1 MRRLAHLLLITSV
14 LVITLGVGAFYWVK
28 FSNRADDGQQFLDDR
43 FSRRTTFTLEK
54 DKWLEFPIAGFHDRL
69 RLSSFGQVNGQR
81 EQYVAD
87 REFLYAI
94 DYQILNESSDLL
106 LEKKYH
112 MRSFFPDVIIAE
124 NGELLEPK
132 LIAQQTAVIT
142 AGRFFDVD
150 LATLNQPRKLRLRI
164 ASQEPAIDKIL
175 VRALLRGRLSPAKAR
190 LRWTRLSEE
199 KKVKVTRQYIYP
211 HTLLSE
217 PEIESRLSQRW
228 YPTAPSNTAYEVQTL
243 YSYRTD
249 NDEVVYEDAPLR
261 IGRSFG
267 GDLLLTALIPK
278 TAKYRLFFQSASE
291 NVLPPVTVI
300 IRHWNPGPRIATE
313 ETIQLDSANPVIE
326 RQFDK
331 GMIELRAP
339 LALRVAITSPLIETE
354 HINKVY
360 SLSAYALDAD
370 KPVVYDV
377 SKTSRAAADFR
388 VNVRQ
393 SLGYSGLS
401 KTMSEAQ
408 LSATNTGPIPPATLA
423 PRYEVLDENNRVVLR
438 GALNIASLLSPYGQL
453 VGHNARYKVS
463 ESASLYL
470 SLPPEAARVAL
481 YGSPT
486 QFAYAYTRPAD
497 LVLSRVIPR
506 DYRSWE
512 HLGGRAPSWF
522 LLTPANDLELALG
535 SRRNRLYSQ
544 PQPPIVNEQINAG
557 FFSIREIQP
566 RGDAWGKYVVASL
579 AYDKQP
585 RIGADK
591 LFFADLTPGS
601 QVTLTA
607 PPGLGTVAPSLLFQR
622 DSATPTTVP
631 VSIDGKLIDHYRVQG
646 RTGLI
651 RLPPVAAG
659 AHTIDIG
666 GGKDTRWLINQCA
679 CRYNLQRRF
688 AYKLVNNSIEYDILK
703 TSTENE
709 VFTLLVYT
717 DTQGGAADI
726 STELIGFSRA
736 QHPSSGWSFQHLNFK
751 VRPDSDVG
759 GGFELDFG
767 GKPVGNPERLFISLG
782 ADVPPGNYRL
792 RVRQTAGAEALV
804 QLYILE
810 ATSEVSRF
818 FTEQF

>member
-1 MRRLAHLLLITSV
+1 M
-14 LVITLGVGAFYWVK
+14 TLGAGTFYWVK
-28 FSNRADDGQQFLDDR
+28 FNNRADSGQQFLDNR
-43 FSRRTTFTLEK
+43 FSRRTTFTIEE
-54 DKWLEFPIAGFHDRL
+54 DKWLELPIAGFHDRL
-69 RLSSFGQVNGQR
+69 RLFSFAQVEGQR
-81 EQYVAD
+81 GQYIAD

-112 MRSFFPDVIIAE
+112 MRSFFPDEIITE
-124 NGELLEPK
+124 NGEILEPK
-132 LIAQQTAVIT
+132 FIAQQKAPIT

-150 LATLNQPRKLRLRI
+150 LATLDQPRKLRLKI
-164 ASQEPAIDKIL
+164 ASQDPAIGKVL

-199 KKVKVTRQYIYP
+199 KKIKVTRQYIYP

-228 YPTAPSNTAYEVQTL
+228 YPTAPSDTGYEAQTL

-249 NDEVVYEDAPLR
+249 DDELAYEDAPLR
-261 IGRSFG
+261 IGRPFG

-278 TAKYRLFFQSASE
+278 TAKYRLFFQSANE
-291 NVLPPVTVI
+291 NVLSPVTVV

-313 ETIQLDSANPVIE
+313 ETIRLDSANPVIE

-339 LALRVAITSPLIETE
+339 LALRVAITSPLIDTE

-370 KPVVYDV
+370 KPVIYDV

-388 VNVRQ
+388 VNIRQ

-401 KTMSEAQ
+401 KTEHEAR
-408 LSATNTGPIPPATLA
+408 LSTTDTVPALAATLA

-438 GALNIASLLSPYGQL
+438 GVLDIAPLLSPYGQL

-463 ESASLYL
+463 EATSLYL
-470 SLPPEAARVAL
+470 PLPPGAARVAI
-481 YGSPT
+481 YGLPT
-486 QFAYAYTRPAD
+486 QFTYAYTRPAD

-544 PQPPIVNEQINAG
+544 PQPPTVNEQINAG
-557 FFSIREIQP
+557 FFSVQEIQP
-566 RGDAWGKYVVASL
+566 RGDAWGKHIVASL

-591 LFFADLTPGS
+591 LFFADLKPDS
-601 QVTLTA
+601 RITLTA
-607 PPGLGTVAPSLLFQR
+607 PPGIDNVAPSLLFQR
-622 DSATPTTVP
+622 DSAVPKTVP
-631 VSIDGKLIDHYRVQG
+631 ISIDGKLIDHFPIQG

-659 AHTIDIG
+659 AHTIHIG
-666 GGKDTRWLINQCA
+666 GGNDTRWLINQCA
-679 CRYNLQRRF
+679 CRYSHQRRF
-688 AYKLVNNSIEYDILK
+688 AYKLVNRGIEYDIRK
-703 TSTENE
+703 TGTENE
-709 VFTLLVYT
+709 IFTLLVYT
-717 DTQGGAADI
+717 DVQGAAADI
-726 STELIGFSRA
+726 STELIGFSRDKR
-736 QHPSSGWSFQHLNFK
+736 PSKGWSFQHINFK
-751 VRPDSDVG
+751 VRPDSDAD

-767 GKPVGNPERLFISLG
+767 GNPVGNPERLFISLG

-804 QLYILE
+804 QLYTLQG
-810 ATSEVSRF
+810 TSEVSRF
-818 FTEQF
+818 FTEPF